1 MTNIDASSWWF
12 RRVTPPRP
20 WPGMGWRMADGGW
33 RMTEEGDARR
43 VGQWVD
49 NADERP
55 GRRSMRHRPP
65 IDHLRTG
72 SDHCHR
78 RWTHPPAGDGSP
90 QCRHGIA
97 RIRLVLRLPL
107 ICFIF
112 FFLLETDLFFPL
124 SLSFLSPPSSPYSP
138 LFFFT
143 FQMNVAFHQPGSW
156 RLISFFFQIIWTK
169 IWWHSA
175 LLLSSNLAIVH
186 TLRTIFKR
194 FLFPMVW
201 NGICSIL
208 FQLDPRVCSISGTF
222 LPSSSS

>member
-112 FFLLETDLFFPL
+112 FFLLETDLFFL
-124 SLSFLSPPSSPYSP
+124 FRY
-138 LFFFT
+138 LFFRLPLLLTLLYF
-143 FQMNVAFHQPGSW
+143 FHVSDEC
-156 RLISFFFQIIWTK
+156 SFSPAWILAAYFLFFQIIWTK